1 MSPPAPPP
9 FNVVA
14 VDIAATVPA
23 VVVVAVAVVGVAG
36 VFVVFAVVVVVA
48 LAPFD
53 CSWVRLSLVVVAP
66 AVPAGDGVVSLLFL
80 LL

>member
-9 FNVVA
+9 FNA
-14 VDIAATVPA
+14 VDADIAAAVPA
-23 VVVVAVAVVGVAG
+23 VVVVVAVVGVAG
-36 VFVVFAVVVVVA
+36 VVVFDVVVVV

-53 CSWVRLSLVVVAP
+53 CSGLRLSLGVIVVA
-66 AVPAGDGVVSLLFL
+66 GDAVVSLLFL

>member
-9 FNVVA
+9 FNA
-14 VDIAATVPA
+14 VDADIAAAVPA
-23 VVVVAVAVVGVAG
+23 VVVVVAVVGVAG
-36 VFVVFAVVVVVA
+36 VVDVVVVV

-53 CSWVRLSLVVVAP
+53 CSGLRLSLAVIVVA
-66 AVPAGDGVVSLLFL
+66 GDAVVSLLFL